1 MRQCEYR
8 VRRTAPIFSQSDTM
22 RAMAAKYLRLAKDTK
37 DPIERSKFFDYAMI
51 YAQLSEQAER
61 RETSRA
67 TAGGDL
73 ERRDVPGRR
82 RDTIARSRG

>member
-1 MRQCEYR
+1 M
-8 VRRTAPIFSQSDTM
+8 FSQSDTM
-22 RAMAAKYLRLAKDTK
+22 RAMAAKYLRLAKDAK
-37 DPIERSKFFDYAMI
+37 NSRERSKFFDYAMI

-67 TAGGDL
+67 TAGDL

-82 RDTIARSRG
+82 RDTIARSRR